1 MRACQNDKTEAPRLG
16 VLFLTLPEVAKI
28 TNLGQST
35 VRKFSKEG
43 KYGFPR
49 SYKLDTLTRWKTDE
63 VLDWIKNFQG
73 EKMTIITRP
82 AHYPERVFFWW
93 LCYD

>member
-63 VLDWIKNFQG
+63 VLAWIKNFQG
-73 EKMTIITRP
+73 
-82 AHYPERVFFWW
+82 
-93 LCYD
+93 

>member
-1 MRACQNDKTEAPRLG
+1 MCSIPSLSIPFIFICLLTTGKTEAPRLG

-63 VLDWIKNFQG
+63 VLEWIRNFQG
-73 EKMTIITRP
+73 
-82 AHYPERVFFWW
+82 
-93 LCYD
+93 